1 LQLLDALAYLAQ
13 LLLRIALPRRRGRK
27 AERDAGR
34 EGGEDA
40 AGEVKLMICQGI
52 SL

>member
-1 LQLLDALAYLAQ
+1 LQLLDALAHLAQ
-13 LLLRIALPRRRGRK
+13 LLLGIALPRRRSRK

-34 EGGEDA
+34 EGGEGA
-40 AGEVKLMICQGI
+40 ASEFNLMICQGI